1 MDNISQREVHMKK
14 IRLLIL
20 FPIMVLLSSCW
31 DSNQPERMLYINAIG
46 IDFKDGKYEIYAQII
61 DFTNVAKSDQPTT
74 DKPQAEVGFAT
85 GDTVDEAIFQLYHSI
100 DETVYWGHMNYLIV
114 SEETLKNVALS
125 PVIDLFIRYR
135 ETRYQIWVYTTKD
148 PVQEVLLVQPV
159 LNKALTLS
167 KLGDPENSF
176 EQESFIKPI
185 DIRKIIIDMNEP
197 SHEAMLPY
205 IKIIDNWKSMDE
217 SIKAPELA
225 GVGVATPNGFKGFI
239 EGDDARGMQ
248 WMSNDTK
255 GGQVTFKADNG
266 EFITMNVEKV
276 NVKVHPIVQSG
287 DIKFDIEVEL
297 ETTVSVLKGTV
308 KIEEIRQGIIQT
320 AEKEI
325 KKTYEA
331 GLEKDID
338 IYRLSEYVYRK
349 NIKAWKQ
356 NHKDGKVELN
366 EDSIRKLKVKVIK
379 LESVRKSFQETIE

>member
-1 MDNISQREVHMKK
+1 MKK
-14 IRLLIL
+14 IRLIIL
-20 FPIMVLLSSCW
+20 FPIMVLLSGCW
-31 DSNQPERMLYINAIG
+31 DSKEPERMLYINAIG

-61 DFTNVAKSDQPTT
+61 DFTNVAKSEQPTT

-100 DETVYWGHMNYLIV
+100 DETVYWGHMNYLVV

-148 PVQEVLLVQPV
+148 PVQEVLLVRPV

-167 KLGDPENSF
+167 KLGDPENSY

-197 SHEAMLPY
+197 SHEAMIPY
-205 IKIIDNWKSMDE
+205 IKVIDNWKSMDE

-225 GVGVATPNGFKGFI
+225 GVGVATPTGFKGFI

-331 GLEKDID
+331 GLEKDVD
-338 IYRLSEYVYRK
+338 IYRLSEHVYRK

-366 EDSIRKLKVKVIK
+366 EDSIRKLRVKVIK